1 MERMTIVGGG
11 IAGLTAAVSAA
22 EAGFDVTLLEAKQ
35 TLGGKA
41 WTTDQEFRAN
51 WGPHV
56 VYSDGPLWDWL
67 SRRCLAEP
75 AARAPRLAP
84 IVFRMNGRRRRI
96 PPPSLIRALRRVC
109 RARAPVEVSF
119 LDWAAAIVGGEHARR
134 IANFAGVV
142 TFDHDPGRLSAAF
155 VQPRVR
161 RATTFPPQVRYLPGG
176 WATMTDRV
184 AAYARHCGVDIRTD
198 VHVDTMPDPPVI
210 LAVPLPVA
218 SSLIGGEPLRG
229 SGTRTALLDVGLA
242 GRPRPPFAISDLDA
256 SGWVET
262 FSIPDP
268 TLAPRGDHLLQGQA
282 GMRPGEPLED
292 AIARIEALMDVG
304 APGWRDREMW
314 RRRGRIENE
323 TGALD
328 LPGTTWQDRPGID
341 QGNGI
346 YLTGDMVAAPG
357 LLAEV
362 SHTSAI
368 NAVAAIVEA
377 TDHQPV
383 T

>member
-1 MERMTIVGGG
+1 
-11 IAGLTAAVSAA
+11 
-22 EAGFDVTLLEAKQ
+22 
-35 TLGGKA
+35 
-41 WTTDQEFRAN
+41 
-51 WGPHV
+51 
-56 VYSDGPLWDWL
+56 
-67 SRRCLAEP
+67 
-75 AARAPRLAP
+75 
-84 IVFRMNGRRRRI
+84 
-96 PPPSLIRALRRVC
+96 
-109 RARAPVEVSF
+109 
-119 LDWAAAIVGGEHARR
+119 
-134 IANFAGVV
+134 
-142 TFDHDPGRLSAAF
+142 
-155 VQPRVR
+155 
-161 RATTFPPQVRYLPGG
+161 
-176 WATMTDRV
+176 
-184 AAYARHCGVDIRTD
+184 
-198 VHVDTMPDPPVI
+198 
-210 LAVPLPVA
+210 VA